1 MSYATADFSLKGFR
15 FDTKLWFNEPK
26 DIKGGTC
33 IGAVV
38 GLNPGSSTADETCEG
53 FATVDKTMDAI
64 LNAYASAADDLGLTL
79 PDDAYVRMWNL
90 CYTTEKDSSK
100 VIAKLC
106 SEKESSSL
114 ISNTNIDK
122 TESQLVPGIWFAWT
136 YNTPG
141 HVARQRTIQ
150 WMNSGIPVF
159 YLGSDGFP
167 HEFTDNDFS
176 SVRHPSRKSAEILMT
191 VARELLKK
199 SNC

>member
-1 MSYATADFSLKGFR
+1 MSYATADFSSTGFR
-15 FDTKLWFNEPK
+15 FDTKLWFKEPQ
-26 DIKGGTC
+26 DPKGGTC

-38 GLNPGSSTADETCEG
+38 GLNPGSSTADETREG
-53 FATVDKTMDAI
+53 FATVDKTMNAI
-64 LNAYASAADDLGLTL
+64 LNAYSSAAEDLGLSL
-79 PDDAYVRMWNL
+79 PNDAYVRMWNI

-106 SEKESSSL
+106 GEKESSSL
-114 ISNTNIDK
+114 ISKTNIDK

-141 HVARQRTIQ
+141 HVARQRTSQ
-150 WMNSGIPVF
+150 WMISEIPVF
-159 YLGSDGFP
+159 YLGPDGLP

-176 SVRHPSRKSAEILMT
+176 SVRHPSRKSAETLMA